1 MCLSLCVCVLAF
13 SAAHQEQHDLHGGL
27 LYLPERGYAH
37 KRTRAQT
44 LPCAHTLTCA
54 HAQARIAA
62 AAHDAM
68 EIAARHEKETS
79 GLLARLRAA
88 VKAGHSMYICMCKSS
103 NGVTAGLCLGLAARL
118 G

>member
-1 MCLSLCVCVLAF
+1 MEV
-13 SAAHQEQHDLHGGL
+13 AAS
-27 LYLPERGYAH
+27 
-37 KRTRAQT
+37 
-44 LPCAHTLTCA
+44 
-54 HAQARIAA
+54 
-62 AAHDAM
+62 
-68 EIAARHEKETS
+68 HEKETS